1 MAEVS
6 ENASE
11 AFSEDAWKKFLT
23 KASLDKID
31 ERKLSDMPAPPE
43 EPEFDEGSVNLA
55 GIVPEKATP
64 KLQETAKCL
73 SSTYSWEE
81 DDGNLKKWCFVYKNK
96 SSFDMT
102 VKMDFTDSTHLEFQS
117 HESCEHRI
125 EGDQVWAEVPPFQE
139 RIVLIITADNRV
151 GWSLTSSVNMKFSSS
166 KKPAN
171 NEHLEKEISARL
183 ESFKALGNPQGTSI
197 LHFLHK
203 KQTYF
208 IDTVFPPL
216 NISMYDNSGPK
227 APASYLTNAVWRR
240 VRDFVDG
247 TPVIVNTI
255 HPNDVDQGELGD
267 CWILSSITALAE
279 HPHRVE
285 KLLVTQRVNQ
295 VGLFQVQLCV
305 RGLWQTITL
314 DEYIPCYPRGGPK
327 FTKCKERELWVSFIE
342 KAFAK
347 TYGSYERC
355 IEGDASNGMTT
366 LTGCPVKTIRFKD
379 KNEEEIWAQLMESAA
394 TEDDLLTVSTS
405 LPKSKLT
412 STGLISKHSYTI
424 LNAQQAENGGVR
436 LLQIRNPW
444 GSGEWTGSW
453 SDKSD
458 LWTDEMKDFF
468 RPSLDDDDGT
478 FWMSLPDVLKY
489 FSRMNICYCESQT
502 TVRRLPATIG
512 VVDSQFT
519 YSRVEVTVP
528 SNGKIYWI
536 GLHQTDTRIKD
547 SPPYTD
553 LTCLIFKKEDNE
565 YVPHLAF
572 VNYKNFAFEEVNL
585 GPGQYELTVFTS
597 GRNLDSYPSRDI
609 TITIHKNCECM
620 VEYFSETDVDNLINK
635 LVSYS
640 KTGDMAEYLD
650 GRLRMYYVHKSIHV
664 WSVVNTC
671 DDYEMEISAKLGLNN
686 MHTCFFTDPGNDAY
700 SITIPIKSQRL
711 VTAAVITDYKKNSG
725 LTRNMDMTGKPV
737 DG

>member
-1 MAEVS
+1 MAEVES
-6 ENASE
+6 EGVLDKSE
-11 AFSEDAWKKFLT
+11 LEKFLV

-31 ERKLSDMPAPPE
+31 ERKLPPMPEPPA
-43 EPEFDEGSVNLA
+43 EPEFDEGTVDLT
-55 GIVPEKATP
+55 GIVPPDATP
-64 KLQETAKCL
+64 KIQETAKCL

-102 VKMDFTDSTHLEFQS
+102 VKMDFTDSTHLEFKTDFPYGD
-117 HESCEHRI
+117 HRI

-139 RIVLIITADNRV
+139 RVVLIITADNRV

-166 KKPAN
+166 KTPAN
-171 NEHLEKEISARL
+171 NEHLEKEINKRL
-183 ESFKALGNPQGTSI
+183 DEFRSLGKPKGTSI
-197 LHFLHK
+197 LHWLHQ

-208 IDTVFPPL
+208 IDQDFPPL
-216 NISMYDNSGPK
+216 NISMYDHSGAK
-227 APASYLTNAVWRR
+227 APASYLTNAIWRR
-240 VRDFVDG
+240 CRDFIDG
-247 TPVIVNTI
+247 TPVVVNTI

-285 KLLVTQRVNQ
+285 KLLVTQRVND

-305 RGLWQTITL
+305 RGIWRTITL

-327 FTKCKERELWVSFIE
+327 FTKCKEQELWVSFVE

-366 LTGCPVKTIRFKD
+366 LTGCPVRTIRFKD
-379 KNEEEIWAQLMESAA
+379 RNEEQIWAQLMESAA

-412 STGLISKHSYTI
+412 NSGLISKHSYTI
-424 LNAQQAENGGVR
+424 LSAKEGMDPPIR
-436 LLQIRNPW
+436 LVQIRNPW
-444 GSGEWTGSW
+444 GSGEWTGEWCDTSP
-453 SDKSD
+453 
-458 LWTDEMKDFF
+458 LWTDEAKAAFE
-468 RPSLDDDDGT
+468 PSLDFDDGT
-478 FWMSLPDVLKY
+478 FWMKLEDVQKY
-489 FSRMNICYCESQT
+489 FSRMNICYCEPRTS
-502 TVRRLPATIG
+502 VRRIPSVIG
-512 VVDSQFT
+512 LIQDEFT
-519 YSRVEVTVP
+519 YSKVEVTIP
-528 SNGKIYWI
+528 STGKIFWI
-536 GLHQTDTRIKD
+536 GLHQTDTRIKN

-553 LTCLIFKKEDNE
+553 LTCLIFKKEDDGSQ
-565 YVPHLAF
+565 PHLAF

-585 GPGQYELTVFTS
+585 SAGTYELIVFTS
-597 GRNLDSYPSRDI
+597 GRNLGDYPARDI
-609 TITIHKNCECM
+609 TITVHKDCECM
-620 VEYFSETDVDNLINK
+620 FEHSTCTDVPDLVSK
-635 LVSYS
+635 LVEYS

-650 GRLRMYYVHKSIHV
+650 GRLQMYYVHKSIHV

-671 DDYEMEISAKLGLNN
+671 DDYEMEITAKLGLNN
-686 MHTCFFTDPGNDAY
+686 MHTCYFTNEGNEAY
-700 SITIPIKSQRL
+700 AITIPTKSEKL
-711 VTAAVITDYKKNSG
+711 VTAGVITDYKKNSG